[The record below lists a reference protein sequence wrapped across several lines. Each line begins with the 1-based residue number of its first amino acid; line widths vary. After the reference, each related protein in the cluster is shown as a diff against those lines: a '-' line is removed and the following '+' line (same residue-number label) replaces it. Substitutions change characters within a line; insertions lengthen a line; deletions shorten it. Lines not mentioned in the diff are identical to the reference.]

1 MNNNII
7 HRLVIA
13 AFLVASFQN
22 SFAQCMYYPV
32 SVEQRVSNAKY
43 IVLGKVT
50 DKHTYIDKKTGNVN
64 TLNKLEV
71 NAWLKNYSDVKEVY
85 VITLGGIYGNMATQ
99 VNPSLQLDQQHE
111 YLLMLEANNQ
121 LNDDKDFR
129 SKKPEALQLLTYAD
143 AQGCLPNNNNSYYD
157 LSDKTTKNEQEIF
170 QTINRLTGQK
180 AKTRNGDSF
189 QPRTPLAI
197 SGNQIEAITGF
208 SPSTTNAGTI
218 VPGDFITITG
228 SGFGA
233 APGTV
238 FFTNADDGGATFTSS
253 GIASDNVSWADG
265 SITVKV
271 AQNAGT
277 GPINVNGAF
286 TSGSSLT
293 VNYSH
298 TAINS
303 SFSGFGAI
311 TRQRYYFRD
320 MNSLG
325 GYTYQYNTT
334 SGFSANA
341 PAIAAFE
348 RALVT
353 WRCNT
358 GMNWRIGTNTATGFG
373 SDGVNVVMF
382 DGTLPVGVLGRAT
395 SRFNGSATGGCNL
408 QNTVW
413 CATEL
418 DIQFYPDPPSAGFP
432 WEYGPATPSFTEYDF
447 ETVALHELG
456 HHHGLQHVINSG
468 AVMHYAL
475 ANGSFNRTLSAN
487 DIAGGNARMA
497 YSTATTC
504 FNPGVCGAGPM
515 TAIASGS
522 CSTLPISITAF
533 TGEKA
538 GYSFNKL
545 KWITAQE
552 QNSKGFYIQR
562 SANGVSFTDIDFIAG
577 AGNSFQS
584 LNYTYDDKKSGP
596 YAWYYRLRM
605 VDIDGQEK
613 LSSIIFIDGDQ
624 SAPWKVWAG
633 ENGDKIYLYN
643 NASTATNAMLKVFAV
658 NGQQVIAKTITQ
670 GTTEIT
676 VVNLSRGLYHF
687 QLVYEG
693 KMITGKLLLGSN

>member
-1 MNNNII
+1 MNNNIT

-13 AFLVASFQN
+13 AFLLVSFQN

-71 NAWLKNYSDVKEVY
+71 NAWLKNYNDVKEVY
-85 VITLGGIYGNMATQ
+85 VITLGGIYGNIATQ

-129 SKKPEALQLLTYAD
+129 SKNPQALQLLTYAD
-143 AQGCLPNNNNSYYD
+143 AQGCLTNNNNTYFD
-157 LSDKTTKNEQEIF
+157 LSDRTTKNEQDIF

-180 AKTRNGDSF
+180 AKKINGDVF

-197 SGNQIEAITGF
+197 SGNQIESIAGF
-208 SPSTTNAGTI
+208 SPGTTNGGTI

-233 APGTV
+233 TPGNV
-238 FFTNADDGGATFTSS
+238 FFRNADNGGSTFITS
-253 GIASDNVSWADG
+253 GVASDYVAWSDV

-271 AQNAGT
+271 AENAGT
-277 GPINVNGAF
+277 GTFMVNGF
-286 TSGSSLT
+286 TSATPLT
-293 VNYSH
+293 VSYGH
-298 TAINS
+298 TVFNTD
-303 SFSGFGAI
+303 FFNFPVI
-311 TRQRYYFRD
+311 TRQRYYFRN

-334 SGFSANA
+334 SGFSGNA
-341 PAIAAFE
+341 SARAAFE
-348 RALVT
+348 RAMVT

-358 GMNWRIGTNTATGFG
+358 GMNWRIGANTAAGY
-373 SDGVNVVMF
+373 SNDGVNVVLF
-382 DGTLPVGVLGRAT
+382 DPTLPVGTLARAT
-395 SRFNGSATGGCNL
+395 TRFDGGAVIGSCEME
-408 QNTVW
+408 NTVL
-413 CATEL
+413 CSSEL
-418 DIQFYPDPPSAGFP
+418 DIQFQNPPAAGFT
-432 WEYGPATPSFTEYDF
+432 WEYGPATPSFSEYDF
-447 ETVALHELG
+447 ESVALHELG
-456 HHHGLQHVINSG
+456 HHHGLQHVISPG
-468 AVMHYAL
+468 SVMHYAL
-475 ANGSFNRTLSAN
+475 ANGSFNRILSAN
-487 DIAGGNARMA
+487 DIAGANARMA
-497 YSTATTC
+497 YSTVATCT
-504 FNPGVCGAGPM
+504 NPTDCGSGPM
-515 TAIASGS
+515 VAIASGS

-545 KWITAQE
+545 KWITVQE

-562 SANGVSFTDIDFIAG
+562 SANGTSFTDIDFVAG

-584 LNYTYDDKKSGP
+584 LNYTYDDKKAGP
-596 YAWYYRLRM
+596 YAWYYKLRM
-605 VDIDGQEK
+605 VDMDGQEK
-613 LSSIIFIDGDQ
+613 FSSVIFIDGDQ

-633 ENGDKIYLYN
+633 ESGNKIYLYN
-643 NASTATNAMLKVFAV
+643 NGSTTTNAMLKVFAV

-670 GTTEIT
+670 GTTEIP

-687 QLVYEG
+687 QLMHEG

>member
-7 HRLVIA
+7 YRLVIA
-13 AFLVASFQN
+13 AFLLISFQN
-22 SFAQCMYYPV
+22 SFAQCMYYSV
-32 SVEQRVSNAKY
+32 SVEQRVSRAQY

-50 DKHTYIDKKTGNVN
+50 DKHTYIDKTTGNVN
-64 TLNKLEV
+64 TLNKLQV
-71 NAWLKNYSDVKEVY
+71 TAWLKNYSNQSEVY
-85 VITLGGIYGNMATQ
+85 VITLGGIYGNIATQ

-129 SKKPEALQLLTYAD
+129 SKNPQALQLLTYAD
-143 AQGCLPNNNNSYYD
+143 AQGCLTNNNNSYFD
-157 LSDKTTKNEQEIF
+157 LSDRTTKNEQEIF
-170 QTINRLTGQK
+170 QTINRLTGQE
-180 AKTRNGDSF
+180 AKKINGDVF

-208 SPSTTNAGTI
+208 SPGTTNGGTI

-233 APGTV
+233 SAGTV
-238 FFTNADDGGATFTSS
+238 FFTNANDGGATFTSS
-253 GIASDNVSWADG
+253 GVASDIVSWADG

-277 GPINVNGAF
+277 GPVNVNGSF
-286 TSGSSLT
+286 TSGSSLI
-293 VNYSH
+293 VSYGH
-298 TAINS
+298 TAINTDFFNFPAS
-303 SFSGFGAI
+303 
-311 TRQRYYFRD
+311 TRQRYYFRN

-341 PAIAAFE
+341 PARAAFE

-373 SDGVNVVMF
+373 DDGVNVVLF
-382 DGTLPVGVLGRAT
+382 DPTLPVGVLARAT
-395 SRFNGSATGGCNL
+395 SRFAGSAIPGVCEL

-413 CATEL
+413 CADEL
-418 DIQFYPDPPSAGFP
+418 DIQFQDPPAAGFT

-487 DIAGGNARMA
+487 DIAGANARMA
-497 YSTATTC
+497 YSTAATC
-504 FNPGVCGAGPM
+504 FNPAACGSGPM
-515 TAIASGS
+515 VAIASGS
-522 CSTLPISITAF
+522 CSTLPISISSF

-562 SANGVSFTDIDFIAG
+562 SANGISFTDIDFVAG

-584 LNYTYDDKKSGP
+584 ISYTYDDKKAGP
-596 YAWYYRLRM
+596 YAWHYRLRM

-613 LSSIIFIDGDQ
+613 FSSIIFIEGEQ
-624 SAPWKVWAG
+624 SIQWKVWAD
-633 ENGDKIYLYN
+633 EKGDKIRLYS
-643 NASTATNAMLKVFAV
+643 NAAINANAQLKVFAV
-658 NGQQVIAKTITQ
+658 NGQQVISKTVSP
-670 GTTEIT
+670 GATEIP

-687 QLVYEG
+687 QLVYDG
-693 KMITGKLLLGSN
+693 KMISGKLLLGSN